1 MPAGAN
7 TVNWN
12 LQDAAGKQV
21 GNGLYL
27 YELNTGSQAAQAK
40 VSVLK

>member
-1 MPAGAN
+1 MPAGSN

-12 LQDAAGKQV
+12 LQDNTGRQV

-27 YELNTGSQAAQAK
+27 YELNSGSQVVHAK
-40 VSVLK
+40 VSVLN